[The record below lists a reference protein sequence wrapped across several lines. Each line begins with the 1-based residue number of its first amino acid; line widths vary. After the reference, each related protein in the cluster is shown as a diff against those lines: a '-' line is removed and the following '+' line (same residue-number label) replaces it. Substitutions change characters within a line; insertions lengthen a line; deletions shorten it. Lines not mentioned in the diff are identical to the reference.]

1 MFEIHTLDLKLRGS
15 SNALA
20 AHVIKTDQ
28 GSILVDCGPE
38 STLENLYSELERV
51 EARDLKYLL
60 LTHIHLDHA
69 GAAGRLS
76 RELGLTVFV
85 HAHGAKHLQD
95 PTRLLASAKQI
106 FGDRMTEIWGHIEP
120 VKNLEILN
128 GGELLELCDLKFEAL
143 YTPGHAVHHLA
154 FQLED
159 VIFAGDVAGVRIG
172 HHQPVP
178 PTPPPDINLED
189 WRTSIELLKSRAAK
203 TLYIAHFGRFDDVP
217 SHLEMLLEN
226 LEQFA
231 QISLVGLK
239 IGESRDEIA
248 AQLRNAIGRLES
260 DEFAGGYV
268 PASIST
274 SDVAGLERYWR
285 KVYPDLL

>member
-1 MFEIHTLDLKLRGS
+1 MFEIRTLDLKLRGS

-20 AHVIKTDQ
+20 AHVIKTEQ

-38 STLENLYSELERV
+38 STLENLYAELERV
-51 EARDLKYLL
+51 KARDLKYLL

-69 GAAGRLS
+69 GAAGRLA
-76 RELGLTVFV
+76 RELDLTVFV
-85 HAHGAKHLQD
+85 HARGAKHLQD

-120 VKNLEILN
+120 VSNLKILN
-128 GGELLELCDLKFEAL
+128 GGERLELCNLEIEAL

-154 FQLED
+154 FQQGD
-159 VIFAGDVAGVRIG
+159 AIFAGDVAGVRIG
-172 HHQPVP
+172 NQAPVP
-178 PTPPPDINLED
+178 PTPPPDINLEH

-217 SHLEMLLEN
+217 EHLEMLIEN
-226 LEQFA
+226 LEHFA
-231 QISLVGLK
+231 QISLSGLQA
-239 IGESRDEIA
+239 GESSEGIA
-248 AQLRNAIGRLES
+248 ARIRNAIGRLES

-268 PASIST
+268 PASISA

-285 KVYPDLL
+285 NVTPELL

>member
-1 MFEIHTLDLKLRGS
+1 MTEIHTLDLKLRGS

-20 AHVIKTDQ
+20 AHIIKTEN

-38 STLENLYSELERV
+38 STFVTLYQELERV
-51 EARDLKYLL
+51 GVHNLKYLL

-85 HAHGAKHLQD
+85 HTKGAKHLQD

-106 FGDRMTEIWGHIEP
+106 FGDRMTEIWGNIEP
-120 VKNLEILN
+120 VQNLEVLN
-128 GGELLELCDLKFEAL
+128 GGERLLLCNLEVEAL

-159 VIFAGDVAGVRIG
+159 AIFAGDVAGVRVG
-172 HHQPVP
+172 NQPPVP
-178 PTPPPDINLED
+178 PTPPPDINLEH

-217 SHLEMLLEN
+217 EHLEMLIEN
-226 LEQFA
+226 LERFA
-231 QISLVGLK
+231 QISLSGLQVGENLD
-239 IGESRDEIA
+239 GIA
-248 AQLRNAIGRLES
+248 ARLRSAISLKAS

-268 PASIST
+268 PASISA

-285 KVYPDLL
+285 TVHPELV